1 MVHACD
7 KSKMHGACWDIA
19 CDRSMMFNEAP
30 ARKNHMAID
39 PALLVLNS
47 RGACMRVAVH
57 AGQSARG
64 DHLKKMLARCVLSV
78 ETFIYIYIYIS
89 PPRAESSKG
98 PKFNRYMQYSKN
110 RFKFCHFS
118 FFPAPRRPPC
128 KQDTHFWANEKTTH
142 FVNIAVGNCNGPKLT
157 G

>member
-1 MVHACD
+1 MHACD

-19 CDRSMMFNEAP
+19 WDRSMMFNEAP

-39 PALLVLNS
+39 PALLFLNS
-47 RGACMRVAVH
+47 RGACKRIAVH

-78 ETFIYIYIYIS
+78 ETFIYINIYIYIYIS
-89 PPRAESSKG
+89 PPRADSSKG

-110 RFKFCHFS
+110 RFRFCHFS
-118 FFPAPRRPPC
+118 IFSGPEKDPMQARHTFFGKRENNAFC
-128 KQDTHFWANEKTTH
+128 KYCR
-142 FVNIAVGNCNGPKLT
+142 G
-157 G
+157 

>member
-1 MVHACD
+1 MHACD

-39 PALLVLNS
+39 PALLFLNS
-47 RGACMRVAVH
+47 RGACMRIAVH

-78 ETFIYIYIYIS
+78 ETFIYINIYIY
-89 PPRAESSKG
+89 PRLGRIAARAPNLTGTCNIAKIDLG
-98 PKFNRYMQYSKN
+98 FAIFP
-110 RFKFCHFS
+110 
-118 FFPAPRRPPC
+118 FFPAPRKTPC
-128 KQDTHFWANEKTTH
+128 KQDTHFLANEKTTH

>member
-19 CDRSMMFNEAP
+19 WDRSMMFNEAP

-47 RGACMRVAVH
+47 RGACMRIAVH

-78 ETFIYIYIYIS
+78 ETFIYKYIYIS
-89 PPRAESSKG
+89 PPRADSSKG

-110 RFKFCHFS
+110 RFRFCHFS
-118 FFPAPRRPPC
+118 IFSGPEKDPMQARHTFLGKRENNAFC
-128 KQDTHFWANEKTTH
+128 KYCR
-142 FVNIAVGNCNGPKLT
+142 G
-157 G
+157 